1 MGELQ
6 QLMQGSLG
14 VGLGVSVGCLLGL
27 SVRKRKG
34 NTEGLIGGSVFV
46 TSAAF
51 GAAAMAAMML
61 FKWIGG

>member
-14 VGLGVSVGCLLGL
+14 VGVGTTIGILLGL
-27 SVRKRKG
+27 GFRKRAGK
-34 NTEGLIGGSVFV
+34 TEGLIAGSVFI
-46 TSAAF
+46 TSAAC
-51 GAAAMAAMML
+51 GALAMAAMML